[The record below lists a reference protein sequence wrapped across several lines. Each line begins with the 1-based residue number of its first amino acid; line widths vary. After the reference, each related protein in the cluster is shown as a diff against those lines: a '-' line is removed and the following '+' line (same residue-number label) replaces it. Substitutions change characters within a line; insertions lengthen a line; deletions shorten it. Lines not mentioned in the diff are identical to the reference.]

1 MFCSISQGRVK
12 KGSVHVEGIRMI
24 TVASV
29 SVMVRLNPLFMF
41 ICTLCRRGF
50 VHPGDAVPEE

>member
-12 KGSVHVEGIRMI
+12 KGSVDVEGIRMI
-24 TVASV
+24 TVASAR
-29 SVMVRLNPLFMF
+29 VMVHLNPLFMF

-50 VHPGDAVPEE
+50 VRPGDAILEE